1 MLSYAVHADIAQQVC
16 TDSLVHT
23 SRVFEFGPLGVFR
36 KWWHLQ
42 TLMHNVDVAN

>member
-23 SRVFEFGPLGVFR
+23 SRVFEFGPLGVSESGGIY
-36 KWWHLQ
+36 KP
-42 TLMHNVDVAN
+42 